1 MVLQAI
7 DQTAFPEVLG
17 KTKVFYCPRP
27 MAKDIEHFSL
37 SQYQEKSGL
46 YKVDSFNFLLVY
58 ILFYCNMVNCL
69 QIYVFLI

>member
-17 KTKVFYCPRP
+17 KTKVFYCPRLLD
-27 MAKDIEHFSL
+27 KDIEHFGL
-37 SQYQEKSGL
+37 SQYREKSGL

-58 ILFYCNMVNCL
+58 TLFYCDMVNCL
-69 QIYVFLI
+69 LI